1 VNRAEFLAALGERLT
16 GLPQADVERS
26 LEYYGEMLDDRM
38 EDGMT
43 EEQAVAAFGPVD
55 EIAAQILLD
64 TPLPKLVKAKV
75 KPRRALRVW
84 EIVLLVLGSPIW
96 LPLLLAAA
104 VVLLSVYIVL
114 WALVV
119 TLYAVV
125 LSFGAGALGGA
136 ASLVFFAAQGHPVQG
151 AFLLGCGLVCAG
163 FAIALFLVSNRA
175 AVGAVMLGRALL
187 RWIKSWFVGR
197 RKQNA

>member
-1 VNRAEFLAALGERLT
+1 MNRAQFLAALSGRLA
-16 GLPQADVERS
+16 GLPRSDVEES
-26 LEYYGEMLDDRM
+26 LEYYGEMLDDRV
-38 EDGMT
+38 EEGLT
-43 EEQAVAAFGPVD
+43 EEQAVAALGPVE

-75 KPRRALRVW
+75 KHRRALRAW
-84 EIVLLVLGSPIW
+84 EIVLLVLGCPIW

-114 WALVV
+114 WALVA

-125 LSFGAGALGGA
+125 LSFGAGALYGVA
-136 ASLVFFAAQGHPVQG
+136 ALAIFAAQGHPIQG

-163 FAIALFLVSNRA
+163 LAIALFLVSNRA
-175 AVGAVMLGRALL
+175 AVGAARLGRALL

-197 RKQNA
+197 RKQDG

>member
-1 VNRAEFLAALGERLT
+1 M
-16 GLPQADVERS
+16 DVERS

-175 AVGAVMLGRALL
+175 AVGAAKLGRALL

-197 RKQNA
+197 RKQNV